1 MLFKGAFKTDNTN
14 IEYKKKSG
22 GGGTVILNMN

>member
-14 IEYKKKSG
+14 KEYKKKSG
-22 GGGTVILNMN
+22 GGGGVILYMN